1 MGGAPLHGIRDRHRI
16 VQAQGQQEQGW
27 GNAAAPGRR
36 VRTNVSSLEAGNGKG
51 GTDAP
56 GLFGEGDVPSVG
68 TAYGNLFSTVMDSGN
83 TPGQDG
89 RRAADSC

>member
-1 MGGAPLHGIRDRHRI
+1 MGGVPLHGIRDRHRI

-27 GNAAAPGRR
+27 GSAAAPGRR
-36 VRTNVSSLEAGNGKG
+36 VRTNASSLEAGNGKG

-68 TAYGNLFSTVMDSGN
+68 TAYGNLFTAVADSGS
-83 TPGQDG
+83 TPGQD
-89 RRAADSC
+89 